1 MSQLVTVYTEPPTSS
16 PAVAATVSCAAL
28 APGLGGVEA
37 AEADQAQ
44 PQRGLGC
51 RHGEVRGEMSP
62 AGDHCSLQP
71 RHPTRG
77 GQRRIQ
83 LCSAASPRWRSPE
96 AAAVTQTGRGEAGRL
111 GPRLH

>member
-1 MSQLVTVYTEPPTSS
+1 MSQLVTVDTVPPTSS

-51 RHGEVRGEMSP
+51 RHGEVEVRCP
-62 AGDHCSLQP
+62 QQVITAHCSLGTRHAADRGGYNCVPQP
-71 RHPTRG
+71 RLAGGHPRP
-77 GQRRIQ
+77 
-83 LCSAASPRWRSPE
+83 L
-96 AAAVTQTGRGEAGRL
+96 L
-111 GPRLH
+111 

>member
-1 MSQLVTVYTEPPTSS
+1 MSQLVTVDTEPTSS

-28 APGLGGVEA
+28 ASGLGGVEA

-44 PQRGLGC
+44 PQRGHGS
-51 RHGEVRGEMSP
+51 RHGEVEVRCP
-62 AGDHCSLQP
+62 QQVITAHCPQP
-71 RHPTRG
+71 QHRTRG